1 MNATCGTMGVSIQ
14 QYYCSKDD
22 QERKM
27 VVLLAVKND
36 VVFQFIL
43 PVNEDEALFGFQ
55 GNYYKF
61 FPFAM
66 NGLYIQI
73 GYVP

>member
-43 PVNEDEALFGFQ
+43 PVNEALFGFQ

-66 NGLYIQI
+66 NGLNIQI